1 MKKIFSGFLVL
12 CLSLALLTACG
23 SGVQPGKTVAA
34 GGLTFAKSYH
44 EVYSALTDAQ
54 KTIAERD
61 TALGMANGTSGDTE
75 AGGKGDGEGT
85 FYSGTN
91 VQVAGVD
98 EGDIVKT
105 DGTYIYILRGS
116 ELIVMQ
122 ADGADVTDVSNTF
135 VGQDWEQTTTEDGR
149 AHTQE
154 KLPLELYLSDGSA
167 VVVSSYTDWTGSAPA
182 SDIAKGSGSNYV
194 VVDIYDI
201 TDPAAPT
208 LVKSLGQDGY
218 EIASRMIGGVLYLCT
233 SYYPDTPEK
242 GDESTYAPRLYDGD
256 TASVVPCDS
265 IGLMPYANSM
275 TYAVA
280 ASYDIASGTRLSSQ
294 SVLGGGETVYM
305 TAENLYL
312 CASVYDDGAGEPYK
326 DGDYTVTD
334 YTSGVNTA
342 VNRFAIVDG
351 KLAFAANGAVP
362 GALKNQF
369 SLDEQDGYLRM
380 ATTEQTYSYSVYRDE
395 KHDFENTKANDDAA
409 QTRNDVYV
417 LDSGLNTVGS
427 VAGLAKGE
435 TVFSAR
441 FDGDYGYLC
450 TYRQTDP
457 VFAVDLTDPANP
469 KVVGELK
476 LSGYSDYLHV
486 WSDGLLFGL
495 GMETQAVDGADGGT
509 TVDGMKLVMIDTS
522 DPAKLHDLHTQA
534 IDADYSEAL
543 YNHKAILVDSDKNLI
558 AFPAENSY
566 LVYGYSADEGF
577 TLRKEISISQ
587 WDDNNRGLYIG
598 DYFYVVG
605 SDQVN
610 VLDLSTLE
618 NVAQAIIPRG

>member
-1 MKKIFSGFLVL
+1 MKKLFSGFLVL

-23 SGVQPGKTVAA
+23 KDTQTGKTVTA
-34 GGLTFAKSYH
+34 GGLTFAKSYS
-44 EVYSALTDAQ
+44 EVYSSLTDAQ
-54 KTIAERD
+54 KAIAARD
-61 TALGMANGTSGDTE
+61 KSLDMADGSSGEPED
-75 AGGKGDGEGT
+75 GGKGDGEGT

-105 DGTYIYILRGS
+105 DGAYIYILRGS

-122 ADGADVTDVSNTF
+122 VDGEDVTDVSNTF
-135 VGQDWEQTTTEDGR
+135 VGQEWERTTTEDGK

-154 KLPLELYLSDGSA
+154 KTPLELYLIDGRVAVISA
-167 VVVSSYTDWTGSAPA
+167 YTDWTGSDTS
-182 SDIAKGSGSNYV
+182 SDELSGSGNSYV
-194 VVDIYDI
+194 IVDIYDVS
-201 TDPAAPT
+201 DPAAPV

-218 EIASRMIGGVLYLCT
+218 EVASRVAGGVLYLCT
-233 SYYPDTPEK
+233 SYYPDAPEK
-242 GDESTYAPRLYDGD
+242 GDESTFAPRLYDDG
-256 TASVVPCDS
+256 TAEVMPYGS
-265 IGLMPYANSM
+265 IGLMPYDNSM
-275 TYAVA
+275 TYAVV
-280 ASYDIASGTRLSSQ
+280 ASYDIAAGSRLSSQ
-294 SVLGGGETVYM
+294 SVLGGGETMYM
-305 TAENLYL
+305 TADDLYL
-312 CASVYDDGAGEPYK
+312 CTSVYDDGAGKTHK
-326 DGDYTVTD
+326 DGSYTVTD
-334 YTSGVNTA
+334 YVSSVNTV
-342 VNRFAIVDG
+342 VNRFTLTDG

-362 GALKNQF
+362 GALNNQF
-369 SLDEQDGYLRM
+369 SLDARDGYLRL
-380 ATTEQTYSYSVYRDE
+380 ATTEQTYAYSVYRDE
-395 KHDFENTKANDDAA
+395 KHDFENTKTDENG
-409 QTRNDVYV
+409 TRTSNDVYV
-417 LDSGLNTVGS
+417 LDGDLNTVGS
-427 VAGLAKGE
+427 VTGIADGE

-457 VFAVDLTDPANP
+457 VFAVDLTDPVNP

-495 GMETQAVDGADGGT
+495 GMETTAVDGTDGA

-522 DPAKLHDLHTQA
+522 DPAKLQDLHTQA

-566 LVYGYSADEGF
+566 LIYGYSADDGF
-577 TLRKEISISQ
+577 TLRKEIPVSQ
-587 WDDNNRGLYIG
+587 WDENNRGLYIG
-598 DYFYVVG
+598 GYFYVVG

-610 VLDLSTLE
+610 VLDLDALE